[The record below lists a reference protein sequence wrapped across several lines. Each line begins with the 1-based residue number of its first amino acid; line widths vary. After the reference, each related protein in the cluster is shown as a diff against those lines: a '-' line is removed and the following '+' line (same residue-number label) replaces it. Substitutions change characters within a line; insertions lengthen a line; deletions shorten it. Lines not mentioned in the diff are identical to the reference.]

1 MKQEISYGNIT
12 LSQIAHFA
20 ISLCGKEALV
30 SRNYLS
36 DAEIND
42 AYKEKC
48 VYEKFRYT
56 DENSIFGKIR
66 QFFTD
71 LENEFDIQKIKSLI
85 KSRLDGKQFIEVSQS
100 SFQFFYN
107 SIFWEYICTLAG
119 TRPFENPQHNLSKK
133 VLVSYLLLPRN
144 YLFQKYIA
152 LCQKLSFSGVF
163 EDFISKSNKTFEE
176 IYNLV
181 ANNLES
187 EENDKYQ
194 HIKRTLERCKKENK
208 LPKWNVFH
216 PLLKTAFSIN
226 KQFSWIFIDL
236 YFYENLKNA
245 LQFISIKKQDWKQI
259 EDFCKNY
266 NPENVYDFIEN
277 FVNMESLYEIR
288 PYADYFD
295 NLITKNTPQSIIKF
309 QNDLSKLKNELPNS
323 IHFFENWFEG
333 KYYVLQYL
341 DSGNFE
347 KLEESI
353 SCYQKALR
361 EGKYFAGKSLEP
373 FIHEAV
379 CVSVYYDY
387 KKNHLQARNRIQKNS
402 DSLSNTK
409 SPLDKTTKEFYD
421 FGIAFDLFLNEKDDA
436 SKLFYFAPE
445 NFWNKFQPLSEK
457 AKELYIRDS
466 LRNTDFLTVGNENFS
481 DFLEKRKEDLLE
493 LSDSKINNIIPSNHD
508 VAYTPISWAIVNN
521 FYDIVELF
529 LNKERYPSLDINK
542 PSTNNCFPIHEI
554 LTKCKGY
561 QTGIAIPIKTINQ
574 KVKKLFF
581 ALLERTDKKV
591 LFTETNRSKLSPLQ
605 TAIETLDIEIVSTIV
620 KKMIGNNHFPSDYRI
635 SADEVTP
642 LYYALIYKKMLI
654 NFDKFLEKE
663 PIGNINYKNL
673 FAPGFLEQDKEN
685 ILQNEKCRDV
695 AKMIKQELQK
705 AFTEDNKKESESK
718 INKIIDLLIEKTKN
732 IDEFILWSNGDSIEK
747 QQGCTTLLLACE
759 QDDIEVCKKLIS
771 AGADITKAVG
781 KAPMLF
787 SPEGS
792 PLFLQNN
799 FIYRAIHF
807 KSWNCLELVLT
818 EYRGRISN
826 LLHCNEIQMTPLVY
840 FLLYIQQSLDFV
852 ENQYL
857 LQRFLPLF
865 LSAGAS
871 LEEPTILGKGSDFLR
886 I

>member
-12 LSQIAHFA
+12 LNQIAHFA

-30 SRNYLS
+30 SRDYLS

-71 LENEFDIQKIKSLI
+71 LENEFDIQKIKSLK
-85 KSRLDGKQFIEVSQS
+85 KSQLDGKQFIEVSQS

-133 VLVSYLLLPRN
+133 VLVSYLLLPGN

-208 LPKWNVFH
+208 FPKWNVFH
-216 PLLKTAFSIN
+216 PLLKTAFSLN

-236 YFYENLKNA
+236 YFYENFKNA
-245 LQFISIKKQDWKQI
+245 LHFLSIKKEDWKKV

-295 NLITKNTPQSIIKF
+295 NLITKNTPQSIIQF

-387 KKNHLQARNRIQKNS
+387 KKNHSQARNRIQKNS
-402 DSLSNTK
+402 DSLSDTK
-409 SPLDKTTKEFYD
+409 SPLDKTTKGFYD

-481 DFLEKRKEDLLE
+481 DVLEKRKEDLLE

-542 PSTNNCFPIHEI
+542 PSTNNCYPIHEI
-554 LTKCKGY
+554 ITQCKVFPKPF
-561 QTGIAIPIKTINQ
+561 AIPKKSINPMA
-574 KVKKLFF
+574 KNLFF
-581 ALLERTDKKV
+581 KILERTAKKV
-591 LFTETNRSKLSPLQ
+591 LFTETNRSKISPLE

-620 KKMIGNNHFPSDYRI
+620 KKMTETNHFPSDYKI
-635 SADEVTP
+635 SADNVTP
-642 LYYALIYKKMLI
+642 LYYA
-654 NFDKFLEKE
+654 
-663 PIGNINYKNL
+663 INYKEYLLNYDRVL
-673 FAPGFLEQDKEN
+673 SKKDISNIRYENRFCPGFSENDKEKFSQN
-685 ILQNEKCRDV
+685 NYSHDKIRRQEILKSLSE
-695 AKMIKQELQK
+695 
-705 AFTEDNKKESESK
+705 EDKKEAESE
-718 INKIIDLLIEKTKN
+718 INKIIKLLISKTEN
-732 IDEFILWSNGDSIEK
+732 VDEFISWSMRDHIKNH
-747 QQGCTTLLLACE
+747 QGCTNLLYACE
-759 QDDIEVCKKLIS
+759 LDDTEICKKLIN
-771 AGADITKAVG
+771 AGADITKTVG
-781 KAPMLF
+781 KAAMPF
-787 SPEGS
+787 SPEVVF
-792 PLFLQNN
+792 PNN
-799 FIYRAIHF
+799 FLYRAIHF
-807 KSWNCLELVLT
+807 KSWNCLELALT
-818 EYRGRISN
+818 EYKGKIST
-826 LLHCNEIQMTPLVY
+826 LLHCGEIQMTPLVY
-840 FLLYIQQSLDFV
+840 FLIYIQQCFDLS
-852 ENQYL
+852 ESIYL

>member
-71 LENEFDIQKIKSLI
+71 LENEFDIQKIESLI

-100 SFQFFYN
+100 YVQSFY
-107 SIFWEYICTLAG
+107 SDIIFAYLKNITNVS
-119 TRPFENPQHNLSKK
+119 PFENDINNIAKGTLASIFTDLAICYVSANKLNETLS
-133 VLVSYLLLPRN
+133 LD
-144 YLFQKYIA
+144 YLFKKIFPEKTLDEKYI
-152 LCQKLSFSGVF
+152 L
-163 EDFISKSNKTFEE
+163 ISKELSQEDSFE
-176 IYNLV
+176 
-181 ANNLES
+181 
-187 EENDKYQ
+187 
-194 HIKRTLERCKKENK
+194 HIKRTIERCRKNNI
-208 LPKWNVFH
+208 LPPWNIFYGV
-216 PLLKTAFSIN
+216 LKFAYKFDKRFT
-226 KQFSWIFIDL
+226 WILIDK
-236 YFYENLKNA
+236 YFYINFKKSLKH
-245 LQFISIKKQDWKQI
+245 ISLNIGDWEK
-259 EDFCKNY
+259 
-266 NPENVYDFIEN
+266 IEN
-277 FVNMESLYEIR
+277 FFEKYQENNIDTFFEQFVNIKSLNEISINE
-288 PYADYFD
+288 YYFD
-295 NLITKNTPQSIIKF
+295 NLLKKNTPQSIIQF
-309 QNDLSKLKNELPNS
+309 QNNYNKLKTQLPHS
-323 IHFFENWFEG
+323 LSFFENWFCG
-333 KYYVLQYL
+333 KKYVLEYL
-341 DSGNFE
+341 DTGMLE
-347 KLEESI
+347 KLTEAI
-353 SCYQKALR
+353 LWYQKAFR
-361 EGKYFAGKSLEP
+361 EGKYFAGKSLQP

-387 KKNHLQARNRIQKNS
+387 KKNHTQARNRIQKNS
-402 DSLSNTK
+402 DPLSDTK
-409 SPLDKTTKEFYD
+409 SSLDKNTKEFYD
-421 FGIAFDLFLNEKDDA
+421 FGLAFDLFLNEKDDA

-445 NFWNKFQPLSEK
+445 NFWKKFPPHGEK
-457 AKELYIRDS
+457 AKEISRKDLF
-466 LRNTDFLTVGNENFS
+466 RNIEIISKENEFSS
-481 DFLEKRKEDLLE
+481 DFLGKEDLLE
-493 LSDSKINNIIPSNHD
+493 LSDSKINNIIPSNRD

-542 PSTNNCFPIHEI
+542 PSTNNCFPIHDI
-554 LTKCKGY
+554 LTKCKGF
-561 QTGIAIPIKTINQ
+561 QTGMAIPIKTINP

-581 ALLERTDKKV
+581 KILERTDKKV

-620 KKMIGNNHFPSDYRI
+620 KKMIGNNHFLSDYRI

-642 LYYALIYKKMLI
+642 LYYALIYKGMLI
-654 NFDKFLEKE
+654 DFDKFLEKV

-759 QDDIEVCKKLIS
+759 QNDIEVCKKLIS
-771 AGADITKAVG
+771 AGADITKTVG

-787 SPEGS
+787 SPEGI
-792 PLFLQNN
+792 PLFLPNN
-799 FIYRAIHF
+799 FLYRAIHF